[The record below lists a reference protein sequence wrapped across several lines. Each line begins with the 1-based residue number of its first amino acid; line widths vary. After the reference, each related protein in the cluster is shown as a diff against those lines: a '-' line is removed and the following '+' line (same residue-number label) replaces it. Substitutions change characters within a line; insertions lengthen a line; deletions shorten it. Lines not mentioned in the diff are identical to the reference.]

1 MSNSSTLETNKTQNK
16 KIKKPKKV
24 FAPFEYPVAYCIAGV
39 DEVGR
44 GPLVGD
50 VVTAAV
56 ILDPENPIEG
66 LMDSKKLS
74 EKKRQ
79 ALSIEIK
86 EKAISWAVGRATPE
100 EIDTLNI
107 LHATMLAMQRAVQ
120 GLAVTPDYVLV
131 DGNRCPVFLSSN
143 ALNKGNIASQ
153 SVVKGDERVAE
164 ISAASI
170 LAKVVR
176 DDEMLALDT
185 LHPEYGFAQHK
196 GYPTK
201 AHLEKIVEHG
211 VLDCYRASFK
221 PVAQVIAIQGV
232 LPTKVSSD
240 VTQDNG

>member
-1 MSNSSTLETNKTQNK
+1 MSNTTTSEVGKTKRVIKAK
-16 KIKKPKKV
+16 KIFP
-24 FAPFEYPVAYCIAGV
+24 PFEYPIAYCIAGV

-79 ALSIEIK
+79 VLSVEIK
-86 EKAISWAVGRATPE
+86 EKAIAWAIGRASPE

-120 GLAVTPDYVLV
+120 YLSVTPDYVLV
-131 DGNRCPVFLSSN
+131 DGNRCPVFMN
-143 ALNKGNIASQ
+143 VNGNVASQ
-153 SVVKGDERVAE
+153 SVVKGDDRVSE

-176 DDEMLALDT
+176 DDEMFALDE
-185 LHPEYGFAQHK
+185 LHPEYGFAKHK

-221 PVAQVIAIQGV
+221 PVAQVIAMQGV
-232 LPTKVSSD
+232 LPTKTNSD
-240 VTQDNG
+240 KTQVNN

>member
-1 MSNSSTLETNKTQNK
+1 MT
-16 KIKKPKKV
+16 KV
-24 FAPFEYPVAYCIAGV
+24 KAEMAPFEYPIAYCIAGV

-56 ILDPENPIEG
+56 ILDPDNPIEG

-79 ALSIEIK
+79 TLSEEIK
-86 EKAISWAVGRATPE
+86 EKALAWSIGRATPE

-120 GLAVTPDYVLV
+120 GLTIEPDYVLV
-131 DGNRCPVFLSSN
+131 DGNRSPSFHHES
-143 ALNKGNIASQ
+143 GQITSQ
-153 SVVKGDERVAE
+153 SVVKGDARVAE

-170 LAKVVR
+170 IAKVAR
-176 DDEMLALDT
+176 DDEMIALDKCY
-185 LHPEYGFAQHK
+185 PQYGFAQHK

-201 AHLEKIVEHG
+201 AHLEKIIEYG
-211 VLDCYRASFK
+211 VLDCYRKSFK
-221 PVAQVIAIQGV
+221 PVAAVIANHI
-232 LPTKVSSD
+232 
-240 VTQDNG
+240 